1 MNILGLAPNIALGT
15 ETAQDQG
22 LVLFQ
27 GARGL
32 AESGQ

>member
-1 MNILGLAPNIALGT
+1 MNVLGLAPNIALET
-15 ETAQDQG
+15 ETAQDQS

-32 AESGQ
+32 TESGQ